1 MKNLILNDISALD
14 HNKGIAQIIQAYG
27 RKLKDFIRQRVA
39 SQEEAEDILQDVYID
54 LTETMRIESIEQVT
68 AWLYRVARNKIID
81 RYRKHKPI
89 LYNDLSKGSGDE
101 DNENYSFLEELL
113 GADHDPGFLSKDNEL
128 IRETLM
134 TALSELP
141 AEQREV
147 FIRHEIEQQSF
158 KEIGEELNV
167 SINTLLSRKHYA
179 IKYLR
184 KRLSGLYI
192 ELFGSKK

>member
-1 MKNLILNDISALD
+1 MKNLILTDISALEQ
-14 HNKGIAQIIQAYG
+14 NKGISQIIQTYG

-39 SQEEAEDILQDVYID
+39 SQEDAEDILQDVYID

-81 RYRKHKPI
+81 RYRKHKPV
-89 LYNDLSKGSGDE
+89 LYNDLGKGSGDE
-101 DNENYSFLEELL
+101 DDENYSFLEELL

-134 TALSELP
+134 TALAELP
-141 AEQREV
+141 SEQREV

-158 KEIGEELNV
+158 KEIGEDLNV

-184 KRLSGLYI
+184 KRLSGLYT
-192 ELFGSKK
+192 ELFGE